1 MARMSSPSSTCPAC
15 GGSVQAGFRFCGL
28 CGAPLGE
35 PSEPRAPGAPPA
47 AARPPTPTPDRGGP
61 RAIALAL
68 VRTDGLPGAAFPL
81 DDAEAICGRTEGAI
95 RVADDATVSPRHARF
110 TLRDGALVVEDLGS
124 LNGTFLRLRA
134 PRRLAVG
141 AELRIGRQ
149 LLRLEA
155 RPPGREVRPG
165 ATPEPGGR
173 FRLSQLLEGG
183 GLGEVFPLFPGENP
197 VGREAGRITF
207 PSDRY
212 VSARHARLDVKGE
225 VVTVSDLG
233 SSNGT
238 FVRITASAELAPGD
252 QLLVGA
258 QLLRVEG

>member
-1 MARMSSPSSTCPAC
+1 MARMPSPPSTCPAC

-28 CGAPLGE
+28 CGAPMGE
-35 PSEPRAPGAPPA
+35 PAGHQGPA
-47 AARPPTPTPDRGGP
+47 ARAPTPTPARGGV

-81 DDAEAICGRTEGAI
+81 EDAEAICGRTEGAI
-95 RVADDATVSPRHARF
+95 RVSDDATVSPRHARF

-155 RPPGREVRPG
+155 RAPGRGPG
-165 ATPEPGGR
+165 PEPGGR

-238 FVRITASAELAPGD
+238 FVRITAAAELAPGD